1 MTYNFNALQ
10 RCAEEI
16 IHTGK
21 KLYQRGWTPATSS
34 NFSARLDQHYCAIT
48 VSGKD
53 KGNLSLDDVMVV
65 DLAGV
70 PQEEKQP
77 SAETLLHT
85 QLYSRDPEIGAV
97 LHTHSP
103 AATVLSMACSD
114 DAIVFR
120 DYELLK
126 AFDGIKTHQC
136 EVAVPIF
143 DNTQDIPALA
153 AQVERRLV
161 AQGQGVAYII
171 RGHGVYTW
179 AKTMADCERHLEAL
193 EYLLECELRRMTIVH
208 PHGNRP

>member
-1 MTYNFNALQ
+1 MSYNFNALQ

-16 IHTGK
+16 ISVGR

-34 NFSARLDQHYCAIT
+34 NFSARLDQHYCAVT

-70 PQEEKQP
+70 PQEDKKP

-85 QLYSRDPEIGAV
+85 QLYARDPAIGAV

-103 AATVLSMACSD
+103 AATVLSMTMPGNTL
-114 DAIVFR
+114 VLR
-120 DYELLK
+120 NYELQK
-126 AFDGIKTHQC
+126 AFTGVTTH
-136 EVAVPIF
+136 EGELVIPVF
-143 DNTQDIPALA
+143 DNTQDIAALA
-153 AQVERRLV
+153 VEVERWF
-161 AQGQGVAYII
+161 ATHGQGVAYII

-179 AKTMADCERHLEAL
+179 GKTMADCERHLEAL
-193 EYLLECELRRMTIVH
+193 EFLLECELRRMQLASH
-208 PHGNRP
+208 